1 MTAHYVCATLACLA
15 LVGWLAGAAR
25 LAPPDRVRQPAKA
38 TAGRFAVQD
47 GGKTVLDRIS
57 GLRWQQAFSATSM
70 NQAAAK
76 AWCLANTPGLPGTG
90 WRLPGVGELVTL
102 IDRKA
107 VYPAIDAAFV
117 GTLAVSFW
125 SSTPGVEG
133 GSAWVVYFADGY
145 CDVYGISLTSRVR
158 CVR

>member
-1 MTAHYVCATLACLA
+1 MTAHHVCATLACLA

-57 GLRWQQAFSATSM
+57 GLRWQQAFSATNM

-76 AWCLANTPGLPGTG
+76 NWCSANTPGLPGTG
-90 WRLPGVGELVTL
+90 WRLPGVGELATL
-102 IDRKA
+102 VERKPNS
-107 VYPAIDAAFV
+107 PAIDAAFA
-117 GTLAVSFW
+117 GTPAAWFW
-125 SSTPGVEG
+125 SSTPWVAGGAAWIVNFYDG
-133 GSAWVVYFADGY
+133 GSALGAPSFPN
-145 CDVYGISLTSRVR
+145 RVR